1 MNDTLLA
8 DRNIRQNKN
17 GTFYAMISRHRGDG
31 PRTWNS
37 PSFPTIEEARAA
49 RDAYEAAHPRAP
61 AGLMRGVKLG
71 PRHGSVWL
79 SADGCVVIAV
89 HRPAAHVVK
98 LASGPVRA
106 LRAAVDALTIRRVE
120 SPTGRFR
127 QTEPGRW
134 VPEMRASDPLSKRH
148 AAAVVWKRLLH
159 AKLRGVAGVQ
169 LV

>member
-1 MNDTLLA
+1 MNQTLHA

-17 GTFYAMISRHRGDG
+17 GTFFAMISRHRSGG

-37 PSFPTIEEARAA
+37 PSFSTIEEARAA

-61 AGLMRGVKLG
+61 SGHARGVKLG

-79 SADGCVVIAV
+79 YADGRVVIAV

-98 LASGPVRA
+98 LASGPVRS

-134 VPEMRASDPLSKRH
+134 VPEMRASDPLPKRH
-148 AAAVVWKRLLH
+148 AAALVWKRLLH
-159 AKLRGVAGVQ
+159 AKLRGLPGIT